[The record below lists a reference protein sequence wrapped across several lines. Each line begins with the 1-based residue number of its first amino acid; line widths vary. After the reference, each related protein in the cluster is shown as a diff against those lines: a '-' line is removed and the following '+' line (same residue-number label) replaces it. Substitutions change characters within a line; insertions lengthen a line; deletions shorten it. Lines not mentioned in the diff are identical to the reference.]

1 MRKKKRGRKLLITL
15 VIFIIILGGLNVVKY
30 IFLKRIQAR
39 IEARF
44 SFHRMKLGYFPPSL
58 LLEEVRTRSL
68 NPFLS
73 AEKAIVKVS
82 YKSFLKRERPI
93 TIFLFR
99 PELRY
104 AWPPQK
110 VLGPERKATRSLD
123 LALPVAVERGV
134 VKEGKVFISREGSL
148 VSLQKVNAF
157 FSQRR
162 GKFEIKMIT
171 GESRISWSHFPRSL
185 QGRLSLTVNG
195 DINSAEIKKF
205 IFQGKNV
212 YLKGKGVL
220 SNFSPLEG
228 AFRSDFKI
236 PAEIL
241 SVFFGPAYSV
251 KGNLNGWINFRYS
264 SQQWSFEGQGRSNN
278 LYLLQS
284 PLGETEIVFKTNR
297 LVSGEVSLKLKKP
310 GRHWEKVKAQFQQ
323 NNWRGKFEGLYLDP
337 IIKLIGLPWPVSSPA
352 WGEFS
357 WRQQKLEAQLEFRDE
372 LVLREADRFP
382 FQGEVNLEFLPEGTL
397 HLSSPELTST
407 FGRVKV
413 RVDLKKN
420 VDVQAEIKGEI
431 RDISQ
436 ARRLTEL
443 ALQREFPL
451 PEIGGQ
457 AQAEIKIF
465 GSPRL
470 PQVFMSFEAQ
480 PGSFDRFEAAK
491 ITGEAE
497 VIKNDFFGRFK
508 VEDPHLQGK
517 IGVVVTPQETRV
529 DLRLKKGFLEDV
541 LPALDIFIP
550 LAGEGAGEF
559 IYTQTG
565 SQEKFSG
572 EFSGRELRFAGQILS
587 KVKSELNWE
596 NNIFELRNLKLGL
609 YGGQVTGRVAFS
621 QLKKIFEIDL
631 QGQGLQIGHLIPGA
645 KGQAALNLQ
654 GKGGFSTDKA
664 TGQLTIDDLLIYPFQ
679 KTRFKGIVQAEFS
692 TSGLKFDLKGQFEP
706 GDNPLWFSIKIPFKE
721 TQLAG
726 RFEGRF
732 SNFNLL
738 LPWKGGQ
745 GQLKYLGEVK
755 GSKLQPEVKGAIE
768 IKGQVLP
775 LAKFAHALRDFSGLI
790 FFKNGDFELRSLQG
804 RLGGGQVLGW
814 GKMSLG
820 KTGIQT
826 MDIKAKGE
834 NLLLSP
840 WERTR
845 ALGDAELD
853 LVKNESEFVLNGE
866 ILVKQLLWQREVTE
880 KLSFYSEPYLA
891 ERPPGFFDDLDLNLR
906 LRAEDNAW
914 VENSLGRLRAR
925 FDLQVVGNIKSPILL
940 GEIETLGGEVYF
952 QDRTFKILKGRI
964 GFYNP
969 EVIEPYISFKGET
982 YVKDYRV
989 TFSLEGS
996 LNRLTPEFS
1005 SSPPL
1010 PPEDVLALLALGE
1023 AFRRTYS
1030 YDRSTQLSTASF
1042 LSFQLSEEAKKR
1054 AERLFSLDRFR
1065 IDPFVMG
1072 SSAEMT
1078 ARLTLG
1084 KKISRN
1090 FSLLYSTNLTA
1101 QREELTRIEWEILSD
1116 VSIVGM
1122 RDEYGRISIEVK
1134 IHKRF

>member
-1 MRKKKRGRKLLITL
+1 
-15 VIFIIILGGLNVVKY
+15 
-30 IFLKRIQAR
+30 
-39 IEARF
+39 
-44 SFHRMKLGYFPPSL
+44 MKLSYFPPSL
-58 LLEEVRTRSL
+58 LLENVKTHTL
-68 NPFLS
+68 NPFFS

-82 YKSFLKRERPI
+82 YQSLLRRERPI
-93 TIFLFR
+93 TVFLFR

-104 AWPPQK
+104 S
-110 VLGPERKATRSLD
+110 LRRKKAPTAVGKGRPV
-123 LALPVAVERGV
+123 AFVLPVAVERGV
-134 VKEGKVFISREGSL
+134 VKEGKVFISREGSSI
-148 VSLQKVNAF
+148 SLRKINAL

-162 GKFEIKMIT
+162 GRFEIKMVTGRSEISLPHIT
-171 GESRISWSHFPRSL
+171 RLL
-185 QGRLSLTVNG
+185 QGTLGLTIKG
-195 DINSAEIKKF
+195 DINSAEIRRF
-205 IFQGKNV
+205 VFQGKNE
-212 YLKGKGVL
+212 YLKGRGVI

-228 AFRSDFKI
+228 VLQTDFKF

-241 SVFFGPAYSV
+241 TAFFGPDYPVAGVLSGRV
-251 KGNLNGWINFRYS
+251 NLRYS
-264 SQQWSFEGQGRSNN
+264 PKQWSLEGQGRSTDMRF
-278 LYLLQS
+278 LEY
-284 PLGETEIVFKTNR
+284 PLGQAEVVFKTEQ
-297 LVSGEVSLKLKKP
+297 LAKGEITLRLKKP
-310 GRHWEKVKAQFQQ
+310 GRRWERIRARFQQ
-323 NNWRGKFEGLYLDP
+323 SNWEGKFEGLFLDP
-337 IIKLIGLPWPVSSPA
+337 IIRLTDLPWPVSSPA

-357 WRQQKLEAQLEFRDE
+357 FRQKRLKAQLEFRDE
-372 LVLREADRFP
+372 LILKEPNRFP
-382 FQGEVNLEFLPEGTL
+382 FRGKVSLEFLPDGSL
-397 HLSSPELTST
+397 NLRSPELEST

-413 RVDLKKN
+413 RVNLKRDI
-420 VDVQAEIKGEI
+420 DVQAEIKGEI
-431 RDISQ
+431 KDISQ
-436 ARRLTEL
+436 ARRVTSL
-443 ALQREFPL
+443 ALQREFPF
-451 PEIGGQ
+451 PEIDGQ
-457 AQAEIKIF
+457 GQAEIKIF
-465 GSPRL
+465 GSPLL
-470 PQVFMSFEAQ
+470 PQVFMSIDAQ
-480 PGSFDRFEAAK
+480 PGSFDQFQAAR
-491 ITGEAE
+491 IIGEAE

-508 VEDPHLQGK
+508 VEDPRLQGR
-517 IGVVVTPQETRV
+517 IGVVVTPRETRV
-529 DLRLKKGFLEDV
+529 DLRLDKGFLEDL
-541 LPALDIFIP
+541 LPPLEIFIP
-550 LAGEGAGEF
+550 LEGEG
-559 IYTQTG
+559 
-565 SQEKFSG
+565 SG
-572 EFSGRELRFAGQILS
+572 EFVYSQVGLEEKFKGEFTSPQLKFAGQPLS
-587 KVKSELNWE
+587 RVQGELSWE
-596 NNIFELRNLKLGL
+596 DNIFRLDNLKFDL
-609 YGGQVTGRVAFS
+609 YGGKVTGRVAFS
-621 QLKKIFEIDL
+621 QLMEIFDVDL
-631 QGQGLQIGHLIPGA
+631 QGRGLQLSRLIPGA
-645 KGQAALNLQ
+645 EGQAALTLQ
-654 GKGGFSTDKA
+654 GKGSFSVDKA
-664 TGQLTIDDLLIYPFQ
+664 VGRLQIDDLLIYPFQ
-679 KTRFKGIVQAEFS
+679 KTKFRGDLEAIFS
-692 TSGLKFDLKGQFEP
+692 TSGLLFNLQGQFEP
-706 GDNPLWFSIKIPFKE
+706 GDNPLRVSLKVPFKE
-721 TQLAG
+721 TNLTG
-726 RFEGRF
+726 KFEGQF

-745 GQLKYLGEVK
+745 GIVKYLGEIK
-755 GSKLQPEVKGAIE
+755 GSKLAPEVKGAIE

-804 RLGGGQVLGW
+804 KLGGGRVIGW
-814 GKMSLG
+814 GQMALG
-820 KTGIQT
+820 ARGIKT
-826 MDIKAKGE
+826 MDIQARGK

-845 ALGDAELD
+845 ALGDTELR
-853 LVKNESEFVLNGE
+853 LVKNEQEFVLNGE

-880 KLSFYSEPYLA
+880 KLSFYSEPYFA
-891 ERPPGFFDDLDLNLR
+891 ERPKSFFDDLDLNLR
-906 LRAEDNAW
+906 IRAEDNAW

-940 GEIETLGGEVYF
+940 GEIETLEGEVYF

-969 EVIEPYISFKGET
+969 AVIEPYISFKGET

-989 TFSLEGS
+989 TFSLEGA

>member
-1 MRKKKRGRKLLITL
+1 MRKKKRWRKLLITL
-15 VIFIIILGGLNVVKY
+15 IIFMIILGGLNVLKY
-30 IFLKRIQAR
+30 IFLKRIQGR

-44 SFHRMKLGYFPPSL
+44 SFQRMKLTYFPPAL
-58 LLEEVRTRSL
+58 LLEGVRTHTL
-68 NPFLS
+68 NPFFS
-73 AEKAIVKVS
+73 AEKAVVKVS
-82 YKSFLKRERPI
+82 YQSLLKRERPI
-93 TIFLFR
+93 TVFLFR

-104 AWPPQK
+104 SLPAQK
-110 VLGPERKATRSLD
+110 SLGPGKKGRPLA
-123 LALPVAVERGV
+123 LALPVVVERGV
-134 VKEGKVFISREGSL
+134 VKEGKIFISREGSS
-148 VSLQKVNAF
+148 VSLRKINAF
-157 FSQRR
+157 LYQRR
-162 GKFEIKMIT
+162 SKFEIKVIA
-171 GESRISWSHFPRSL
+171 GSSKISWPHLPRPL
-185 QGRLSLTVNG
+185 QGSLSLAVKG
-195 DINSAEIKKF
+195 DINSAEIKRF
-205 IFQGKNV
+205 IFQGKNE
-212 YLKGKGVL
+212 YLKGKGVIN
-220 SNFSPLEG
+220 NFSPLEG
-228 AFRSDFKI
+228 TIRSNFNI
-236 PAEIL
+236 PAETLTI
-241 SVFFGPAYSV
+241 FFGPDYSLN
-251 KGNLNGWINFRYS
+251 GNLNGWINLQYS
-264 SQQWSFEGQGRSNN
+264 PQQWSLEGIGRSND
-278 LYLLQS
+278 LYFLNS
-284 PLGETEIVFKTNR
+284 PLGETEITFKTDR
-297 LVSGEVSLKLKKP
+297 LMSGEVSLKLKKP
-310 GRHWEKVKAQFQQ
+310 GRGWEKLRARFQQ
-323 NNWRGKFEGLYLDP
+323 SNWTGKIEGLYLDP
-337 IIKLIGLPWPVSSPA
+337 IIKLTGLPWPVSSPA

-357 WRQQKLEAQLEFRDE
+357 WRQRKLKAQLEFRDE
-372 LVLREADRFP
+372 LVLKEPERFP
-382 FQGEVNLEFLPEGTL
+382 FRGKVSLEFLPEGTL
-397 HLSSPELTST
+397 HLYSPELASS
-407 FGRVKV
+407 FGRVGV
-413 RVDLKKN
+413 RVELKKN

-431 RDISQ
+431 KDISQ
-436 ARRLTEL
+436 ARRLTSL
-443 ALQREFPL
+443 ALRREFPF

-457 AQAEIKIF
+457 AQAKIKIF
-465 GSPRL
+465 GSPRF
-470 PQVFMSFEAQ
+470 PQVFMFFEAQ
-480 PGSFDRFEAAK
+480 PGSFDRFQAAR

-508 VEDPHLQGK
+508 VEDPRLQGR

-529 DLRLKKGFLEDV
+529 DLRLDRGFVEDILPPLE
-541 LPALDIFIP
+541 IFIP
-550 LAGEGAGEF
+550 LEGEASGEF
-559 IYTQTG
+559 VYTQTNLK
-565 SQEKFSG
+565 EKFSG
-572 EFSGRELRFAGQILS
+572 EFSGQQLKFAGQPFNN
-587 KVKSELNWE
+587 VKGELNWE
-596 NNIFELRNLKLGL
+596 DNIFELKNLKFNL
-609 YGGQVTGRVAFS
+609 YGGQITGRVAFS
-621 QLKKIFEIDL
+621 QLKEIFEIHL
-631 QGQGLQIGHLIPGA
+631 RGRGLQVGRLIPGA
-645 KGQAALNLQ
+645 AGQAALTLQ

-664 TGQLTIDDLLIYPFQ
+664 TGQLEISDLLIYPFQ
-679 KTRFKGIVQAEFS
+679 QTKFKAGIQATFS
-692 TSGLKFDLKGQFEP
+692 TTGLKFDLQGQFEP
-706 GDNPLWFSIKIPFKE
+706 GNNPLQMSLKIPFQAPNLIGE
-721 TQLAG
+721 
-726 RFEGRF
+726 FEGRF
-732 SNFNLL
+732 TNFNLL

-745 GQLKYLGEVK
+745 GEVKYLGEIK
-755 GSKLQPEVKGAIE
+755 GSKLKPEVRGAIE
-768 IKGQVLP
+768 VKGQVLP
-775 LAKFAHALRDFSGLI
+775 LAKFAHALRDFSGLV

-804 RLGGGQVLGW
+804 RLGGGRVIGW

-820 KTGIQT
+820 KGGVET
-826 MDIKAKGE
+826 MDIKARGE

-845 ALGDAELD
+845 ALGDAELK
-853 LVKNESEFVLNGE
+853 LVKNENEFVLNGE

-914 VENSLGRLRAR
+914 VENSLGRLQTR

-969 EVIEPYISFKGET
+969 AVIEPYISFKGET